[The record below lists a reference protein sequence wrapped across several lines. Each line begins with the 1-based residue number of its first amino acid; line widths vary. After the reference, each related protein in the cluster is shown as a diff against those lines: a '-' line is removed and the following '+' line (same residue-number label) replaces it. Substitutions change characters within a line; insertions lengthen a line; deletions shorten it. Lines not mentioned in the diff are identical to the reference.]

1 MEWSHWQADAA
12 RRLNVALL
20 VATLLVAGILSV
32 VRFPSIDL
40 FFPLIEL
47 VVDVASVDEP
57 AAEVAPSSETVAE
70 PLPQLVTPIAEP
82 VPAEQSVDETPTPTE
97 EQLAESQSLPA
108 PTAELSVDW
117 EVEKTQAVMD
127 AVDRMEMIVSVNP
140 NFDKLRREAAIKF
153 RASRAPVKKEPWD
166 YVEKDQAGRTIL
178 QHGNFYQVLD
188 DPRLFN
194 RDAFLTFERHM
205 VFAMYRKY
213 IPKELPWVK
222 EVRNNHAYLRIQQDR
237 RNGIFDTE

>member
-12 RRLNVALL
+12 RRLNVAML
-20 VATLLVAGILSV
+20 VATLLVGGILSV
-32 VRFPSIDL
+32 VRFPTIDL

-47 VVDVASVDEP
+47 VVDVASIDEP
-57 AAEVAPSSETVAE
+57 AAEVVPPAETVAE

-82 VPAEQSVDETPTPTE
+82 VPAEQIVDETPTPTE
-97 EQLAESQSLPA
+97 EPLAEPQSLPA

-166 YVEKDQAGRTIL
+166 YVEKDQAGRTVL
-178 QHGNFYQVLD
+178 RNGNFYQVLD

-205 VFAMYRKY
+205 VFAMYTKY

-222 EVRNNHAYLRIQQDR
+222 EVRNNHAYLRIQHDR